1 MKKICG
7 RLLAFIFII
16 ILCVSVV
23 SAATLI
29 PGGQVIGLQM
39 DDNTV
44 TVVGFDEMLGD
55 SAKAAGLTTGDRIV
69 AVDSVPIKCVADV
82 RNVLEKS
89 DGKVELSIMRGGKTK
104 CFSVAPAATQQGPKL
119 GVYLREGTTGIG
131 TVTFYQPESG
141 RYGAL
146 GHGVNGCDGKLLQL
160 QGGSVYEAEVFAVKK
175 GISGT
180 PGQLMGKLSKI
191 TSVGTVEKNTAQG
204 VFGKLTEEIKEEPL
218 PVGQAVAGD
227 AVIRSTIGDEGLQEY
242 SVEILKIYPNSADRT
257 RNILLKVTDQTLLAT
272 TGGIVQ
278 GMSGSPIVQNGK
290 LVGAVTHV
298 LVNDPTMGYGIF
310 IENMLDAAA

>member
-1 MKKICG
+1 MKNFCG
-7 RLLAFIFII
+7 RLIAFIFII
-16 ILCVSVV
+16 ILCVGVV

-44 TVVGFDEMLGD
+44 TVVGFHEMLGD
-55 SAKAAGLTTGDRIV
+55 AAKAAGLTAGDKIV
-69 AVDSVPIKCVADV
+69 AVDSVPIKCAADV
-82 RNVLEKS
+82 RQVLEKS

-104 CFSVAPAATQQGPKL
+104 CLYLAPAVTQQGPKL

-146 GHGVNGCDGKLLQL
+146 GHGVNSYDGKLLQL
-160 QGGSVYEAEVFAVKK
+160 HGGSVYEAEVFSVKK
-175 GISGT
+175 GASGT
-180 PGQLMGKLSKI
+180 PGQLLGKLSKI
-191 TSVGTVEKNTAQG
+191 ISVGTIEKNTAQG

-218 PVGQAVAGD
+218 PVGEATVGN
-227 AVIRSTIGDEGLQEY
+227 AVIRATVNGEGLQEY

-257 RNILLKVTDQTLLAT
+257 RNILLKVTDQALLST

-278 GMSGSPIVQNGK
+278 GMSGSPLVQDGK
-290 LVGAVTHV
+290 LIGAVTHV

-310 IENMLDAAA
+310 IENMLEAAG

>member
-1 MKKICG
+1 MKKFCG
-7 RLLAFIFII
+7 QLIAFIFII
-16 ILCVSVV
+16 ILCVGVV

-44 TVVGFDEMLGD
+44 TVVGFHAMLGD
-55 SAKAAGLTTGDRIV
+55 AAKAAGLTTGDKIV
-69 AVDSVPIKCVADV
+69 AVDRVPVKCAADV
-82 RNVLEKS
+82 RQVLEKS
-89 DGKVELSIMRGGKTK
+89 DGKVKISVMRDGKTK
-104 CFSVAPAATQQGPKL
+104 CLSMAPAVTQQGPKL

-146 GHGVNGCDGKLLQL
+146 GHGVNSHDGSLLQL
-160 QGGSVYEAEVFAVKK
+160 HGGNVYDAEVFSVKK
-175 GISGT
+175 GAVGS

-191 TSVGTVEKNTAQG
+191 TSVGTIEKNTAQG

-218 PVGQAVAGD
+218 PVGQATVGNAF
-227 AVIRSTIGDEGLQEY
+227 IRATIGGEGLQEY

-278 GMSGSPIVQNGK
+278 GMSGSPIIQSGK
-290 LVGAVTHV
+290 IVGAVTHV
-298 LVNDPTMGYGIF
+298 LVNDPTTGYGIF